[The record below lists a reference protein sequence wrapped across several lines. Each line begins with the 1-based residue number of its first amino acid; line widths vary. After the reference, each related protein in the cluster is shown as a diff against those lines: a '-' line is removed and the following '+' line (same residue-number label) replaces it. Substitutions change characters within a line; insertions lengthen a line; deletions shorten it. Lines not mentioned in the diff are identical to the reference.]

1 MAASVFSS
9 LFNLLDSSSINE
21 IAGRLGES
29 GQAVSRGLES
39 STASLISSLAGRSSD
54 PNSLSQ
60 IFDLVTHAP
69 SEVNVSNLASA
80 VTGSGETSAST
91 TSLLDSGKKFLS
103 LAFGAN
109 QSSIVDAIGRSA
121 GLRGRSATSL
131 VSMAAPLLMTALARL
146 VRTDRLTPGQL
157 GRVLVNESAGIQNLL
172 PAEMQHR
179 FERTVSSEVTPD
191 LNSRPLSIS
200 TVPEPR
206 PSLPAWLLWLLTA
219 LLLIPLLLWLFN
231 REHMRQVSQARRVV
245 TERSRLGAADLGE
258 FVVRKLPGNVDLN
271 VPQLGVESRLLAFI
285 QDPSKNVDE
294 VTWFDFDRLLFN
306 TDSAQ
311 LRPESQEQLRNIAAI
326 LTAYPDVHIKVGG
339 YTDNTGDPQSNL
351 KLSQDRADGVVAE
364 LISFG
369 IVPERLESQGYGDQH
384 PVADNST
391 DEGRARNRRISMRV
405 TRK

>member
-1 MAASVFSS
+1 MAASAFSS

-39 STASLISSLAGRSSD
+39 VSASLISSLAGRSSD
-54 PNSLSQ
+54 PNSMSQ

-69 SEVNVSNLASA
+69 SDVNVSILASA
-80 VTGSGETSAST
+80 VTGSGKTSVST
-91 TSLLDSGKKFLS
+91 SSLLDLGKNFLS

-109 QSSIVDAIGRSA
+109 QSSILDAIGRSA
-121 GLRGRSATSL
+121 GLRSSSATSL
-131 VSMAAPLLMTALARL
+131 ASIAAPLLMTALGRL
-146 VRTDRLTPGQL
+146 VRSDRLTQGQL
-157 GRVLVNESAGIQNLL
+157 GSVLVYESAGIQNLL

-179 FERTVSSEVTPD
+179 FERTVPAEAIPD

-200 TVPEPR
+200 TVLEPR
-206 PSLPAWLLWLLTA
+206 PSLPAWLWLLA
-219 LLLIPLLLWLFN
+219 LPLLIPLLLWLFN
-231 REHMRQVSQARRVV
+231 REHVRQVSQAAPAV
-245 TERSRLGAADLGE
+245 TERSRFGAADLGE
-258 FVVRKLPGNVDLN
+258 FVVRRLPDDVNLN
-271 VPQLGVESRLLAFI
+271 IPGRGVESRLLAFI
-285 QDPSKNVDE
+285 QAPSKNVDE
-294 VTWFDFDRLLFN
+294 VTWFDFDRLVFN

-326 LTAYPDVHIKVGG
+326 LTAYPDVLIKVGG
-339 YTDNTGDPQSNL
+339 YTDNIGDPQSNL

-369 IVPERLESQGYGDQH
+369 IEPDRLESQGYGDEH

-391 DEGRARNRRISMRV
+391 EDGRARNRRISMHV
-405 TRK
+405 TQK

>member
-9 LFNLLDSSSINE
+9 LFSLLDSSRINE
-21 IAGRLGES
+21 IAGRLGEP

-54 PNSLSQ
+54 PNSMSQ
-60 IFDLVTHAP
+60 IFNLVAHAP
-69 SEVNVSNLASA
+69 SEINVSNLASA
-80 VTGSGETSAST
+80 VTGEASAST
-91 TSLLDSGKKFLS
+91 SSLLDSGKKFLS

-121 GLRGRSATSL
+121 GLRGSSATSL
-131 VSMAAPLLMTALARL
+131 VSMAAPLLMTALGRL
-146 VRTDRLTPGQL
+146 VRSDRLTQGQL
-157 GRVLVNESAGIQNLL
+157 GSVLVYESAGIQNLL

-179 FERTVSSEVTPD
+179 FERTVPAEATPD

-200 TVPEPR
+200 TIPEPR
-206 PSLPAWLLWLLTA
+206 PLLPAWLWLIAA
-219 LLLIPLLLWLFN
+219 LLLIPLFLWLFN
-231 REHMRQVSQARRVV
+231 REHVRQVSQATQSV
-245 TERSRLGAADLGE
+245 TEHSRLGAADLGE
-258 FVVRKLPGNVDLN
+258 FVIRKLPGNVDLN

-294 VTWFDFDRLLFN
+294 VTSFDFDRLLFN

-311 LRPESQEQLRNIAAI
+311 LHPESQEQLRNIAAI
-326 LTAYPDVHIKVGG
+326 LAAYPDVHIKVGG

-351 KLSQDRADGVVAE
+351 KLSQDRADGVVAD

-369 IVPERLESQGYGDQH
+369 IEPNRLESQGYGDEH
-384 PVADNST
+384 PVADNSAE
-391 DEGRARNRRISMRV
+391 EGRARNRRISMRV
-405 TRK
+405 TQK

>member
-9 LFNLLDSSSINE
+9 LFSLLDSSSINE
-21 IAGRLGES
+21 IAGRLGEP

-54 PNSLSQ
+54 PNTMIQ
-60 IFDLVTHAP
+60 IFDLVTHVP
-69 SEVNVSNLASA
+69 SDVNVSNLASA

-91 TSLLDSGKKFLS
+91 SSLLDSGKKFLS
-103 LAFGAN
+103 LAFGTS
-109 QSSIVDAIGRSA
+109 QSSILDAIGRSA
-121 GLRGRSATSL
+121 GLRGSSATSL
-131 VSMAAPLLMTALARL
+131 VSMAAPLLMTALGRL
-146 VRTDRLTPGQL
+146 VRSDRLTQGQL

-172 PAEMQHR
+172 PAEIQP
-179 FERTVSSEVTPD
+179 FEGTVSSEVTPD
-191 LNSRPLSIS
+191 LDSRPVSIS

-206 PSLPAWLLWLLTA
+206 TSLPGWLWLLAA

-231 REHMRQVSQARRVV
+231 REHVRQASQATQAV

-258 FVVRKLPGNVDLN
+258 FVIRKLPGNVDLS

-311 LRPESQEQLRNIAAI
+311 LRPESEEQLRNIAAI
-326 LTAYPDVHIKVGG
+326 LAAYPDVHIKVGG

-369 IVPERLESQGYGDQH
+369 IKPERLESQGYGDQH

-391 DEGRARNRRISMRV
+391 EEGRARDRRISMRV
-405 TRK
+405 TEK